1 MESKYLK
8 GIRNIVRKAINE
20 DLQPSET
27 FTTPIKGKSISFYSE
42 SYYPDFASLSLSED
56 EELFDVLKAE
66 DSSKVFWSFDIDARN
81 WGVKDISISIQNVI
95 VDIEVSSEGE
105 AGYKTMTFDAKSN
118 DFEIENQIEIKQNS
132 VICPTQ
138 IEIDFKR
145 KKVTVS

>member
-1 MESKYLK
+1 METKYLK

-20 DLQPSET
+20 DLQPSEN
-27 FTTPIKGKSISFYSE
+27 FTTPVKGDSISFYSE
-42 SYYPDFASLSLSED
+42 SSYPDFSSLSLSED
-56 EELFDVLKAE
+56 EELSDVLKAE
-66 DSSKVFWSFDIDARN
+66 DYSKVFWSFDIDARN

-95 VDIEVSSEGE
+95 VEIEVSSEGD
-105 AGYKTMTFDAKSN
+105 AGYKKMTFDAKSN

-138 IEIDFKR
+138 IEIDFER